1 MEEINNVC
9 NVQSEIM
16 FVGALYKS
24 PDLYVTYGNFMRPKY
39 DFSDEVVYFFY
50 KCLETY
56 YLKFSQTVDETKLN
70 VFMSQDAERMSSYK
84 KYHGWKTISEFMRL
98 ADSNDIKNYFDT
110 VKKYSLVREY
120 GRNGYP
126 VDKILAHKNFDKM
139 TANDIYRVIRAKADK
154 IHTVINAGE
163 EAVELTKGNADQ
175 IKRYLKKPNFGLPYP
190 WPMYNEFFLGMR
202 EGKTHFEGFISNG
215 GKSRKL
221 IALAAY
227 VTLVQHKN
235 FLLMSNEMDE
245 DDLKNCMIVTVINN
259 KEYQE
264 LHGIKIKKPE
274 REIVLGAYRDRN
286 GEIIR
291 RHIDENGIYTES
303 EEEYIER
310 VERNSDEY
318 HKIVQVGE
326 WIDENTKGKLLY
338 KDTKIDWDLVMDG
351 DKTVL
356 FCVIVD
362 VKRKKDKNGNQFAYL
377 DLYTPYGIIE
387 ATIWSS
393 QLKEYSDYIK
403 KGSCLAILGRKR
415 EEHFFVEKIKT
426 YNMWLEQMRKKGAKV

>member
-16 FVGALYKS
+16 FVGSLYKS
-24 PDLYVTYGNFMRPKY
+24 PDLYVTYGNFMRPQY

-70 VFMSQDAERMSSYK
+70 VFMSQDAERMSNYK

-98 ADSNDIKNYFDT
+98 ADTNDIKNYFDT

-190 WPMYNEFFLGMR
+190 WPMYNEFFLGM
-202 EGKTHFEGFISNG
+202 
-215 GKSRKL
+215 
-221 IALAAY
+221 
-227 VTLVQHKN
+227 
-235 FLLMSNEMDE
+235 
-245 DDLKNCMIVTVINN
+245 
-259 KEYQE
+259 
-264 LHGIKIKKPE
+264 
-274 REIVLGAYRDRN
+274 
-286 GEIIR
+286 
-291 RHIDENGIYTES
+291 
-303 EEEYIER
+303 
-310 VERNSDEY
+310 
-318 HKIVQVGE
+318 
-326 WIDENTKGKLLY
+326 
-338 KDTKIDWDLVMDG
+338 
-351 DKTVL
+351 
-356 FCVIVD
+356 
-362 VKRKKDKNGNQFAYL
+362 
-377 DLYTPYGIIE
+377 
-387 ATIWSS
+387 
-393 QLKEYSDYIK
+393 
-403 KGSCLAILGRKR
+403 
-415 EEHFFVEKIKT
+415 
-426 YNMWLEQMRKKGAKV
+426 